1 MGHKK
6 ARWQDPEN
14 KTLLPTAWVA
24 IGKVLGAI
32 GLAGGGVDSVTPC
45 TKEVLALDE
54 NSELEL
60 SQPGSAAKGIKGDT
74 TAIGKG
80 DTIRCIR
87 CNGTQVYSGYKG
99 HTWMPGCG
107 ANKAYAIRCSNKVL
121 CGITTVPSKWAVVP
135 V

>member
-1 MGHKK
+1 MGRKK

-14 KTLLPTAWVA
+14 KNLLPTAWVA
-24 IGKVLGAI
+24 IGKALGAI
-32 GLAGGGVDSVTPC
+32 DLAGGGVNSVTPC

-60 SQPGSAAKGIKGDT
+60 SHPGSAAKGIKGDT

-99 HTWMPGCG
+99 DTWMPGCG
-107 ANKAYAIRCSNKVL
+107 AKKDYAIRCSNKVL
-121 CGITTVPSKWAVVP
+121 CGIKTVPSKWAVVP